1 MGFFRLDGV
10 KIKSPAK
17 IEAMQE
23 AGRLSAQALEAVGLL
38 VAPGIST
45 AELDACAER
54 VIVEGGGRPAFKGYG
69 GFPATIC
76 ASVNEAVVHGIP
88 SRKVIL
94 REGDI
99 VSVDTGAI
107 VDGWVGDN
115 AATFVVGTASPQTR
129 MLLKAG
135 ESALEAGI
143 AQAVVGNRMGDIG
156 HAIQQVAERSG
167 FGIVRN
173 YAGHGIGRDMHEP
186 PLVPN
191 YGKPH
196 TGVLLERG
204 MVIAVEPML
213 TAGSHEVRTTEDGW
227 SVVTCDGKLAVHFER
242 TVAITDNGPLVLTP
256 WNLTKNSLESEGL
269 LQ

>member
-1 MGFFRLDGV
+1 MDGV

-17 IEAMQE
+17 IEAMEQ
-23 AGRLSAQALEAVGLL
+23 AGHLSAAALEAVGLL

-76 ASVNEAVVHGIP
+76 ASVNDMVVHGIP
-88 SRKVIL
+88 SRSVVL

-99 VSVDTGAI
+99 ISVDTGAI

-115 AATFVVGTASPQTR
+115 AATFAVGSIDSQTLA
-129 MLLKAG
+129 LLEAC

-143 AQAVVGNRMGDIG
+143 AQAVPGNHMGDIG
-156 HAIQQVAERSG
+156 HAIQQVAEQHG

-173 YAGHGIGRDMHEP
+173 YTGHGIGRSMHEP
-186 PLVPN
+186 PIVPN
-191 YGKPH
+191 YGQAH
-196 TGVLLERG
+196 TGMLLERG
-204 MVIAVEPML
+204 MVIAIEPML
-213 TAGSHEVRTTEDGW
+213 TAGTHQVRTLDDGW
-227 SVVTCDGKLAVHFER
+227 GVVTCDGRPAAHFER
-242 TVAITDNGPLVLTP
+242 TVAITDEGPLVLTP
-256 WNLTKNSLESEGL
+256 WNLIKNSLESEDL

>member
-1 MGFFRLDGV
+1 MRFFRLDGV

-17 IEAMQE
+17 IEAMEQ
-23 AGRLSAQALEAVGLL
+23 AGHLSAAALEAVGLL

-76 ASVNEAVVHGIP
+76 ASVNDMVVHGIP
-88 SRKVIL
+88 SRSVIL

-99 VSVDTGAI
+99 ISIDTGAI

-115 AATFVVGTASPQTR
+115 AATFAVGSIDSQTR
-129 MLLKAG
+129 ALLEAC

-143 AQAVVGNRMGDIG
+143 AQAVPGNHMGDIG
-156 HAIQQVAERSG
+156 HAIQQVAEQHG

-173 YAGHGIGRDMHEP
+173 YTGHGIGRSMHEP
-186 PLVPN
+186 PIVPN
-191 YGKPH
+191 YGQAH
-196 TGVLLERG
+196 TGMLLERG
-204 MVIAVEPML
+204 MVIAIEPML
-213 TAGSHEVRTTEDGW
+213 TAGTHQVRTLDDGW
-227 SVVTCDGKLAVHFER
+227 GVVTCDGRPAAHFER
-242 TVAITDNGPLVLTP
+242 TVAITDEGPLVLTP
-256 WNLTKNSLESEGL
+256 WNLIKNSLESEDL